1 MEDNEPLELL
11 QRLVVVDFLRIV
23 YYYKIRK

>member
-1 MEDNEPLELL
+1 MGDHEPLELL

-23 YYYKIRK
+23 YYYKTHK